1 MADAFDK
8 FKSSLNRGI
17 TTINVKASSF
27 SEKTKIKTHI
37 DTLNADIEKLYSEI
51 GRTAFNKWQNSDPD
65 NSALLSLFEQIQAK
79 QNNIVE
85 LNNELSAID
94 ERDNQILGA
103 KPAAAA
109 PAAAPAIVCPS
120 CGAGYDTPVKFCRSC
135 GFKMP
140 E

>member
-37 DTLNADIEKLYSEI
+37 DTLNSEIQKLYSEI
-51 GRTAFNKWQNSDPD
+51 GQAAFTKWQNHDED
-65 NSALLSLFEQIQAK
+65 NTALVNLYEQIQAK
-79 QNNIVE
+79 QDTIVE
-85 LNNELSAID
+85 LNNQLSAID
-94 ERDNQILGA
+94 ARDNQILGTKTE
-103 KPAAAA
+103 KPAS
-109 PAAAPAIVCPS
+109 APAIVCPS
-120 CGAGYDTPVKFCRSC
+120 CGAGYDAPVKFCRSC

>member
-37 DTLNADIEKLYSEI
+37 DTLNADIQKLYTEI
-51 GRTAFNKWQNSDPD
+51 GQTAFNKWQNSDPD
-65 NSALLSLFEQIQAK
+65 NSVLLSLFEQIQAK
-79 QNNIVE
+79 QDNIVQ
-85 LNNELSAID
+85 LNNEMAAID

-103 KPAAAA
+103 KAEKPAT
-109 PAAAPAIVCPS
+109 APAIVCPS
-120 CGAGYDTPVKFCRSC
+120 CGAGYDAPVKFCRSC